1 MEHLEP
7 KLREAWTQMRRLDKK
22 LARCTLRE
30 RTVKKE
36 TAALIEKNRAEINQL
51 RLAADRKETRWEA
64 ENTAHFLALAYHDLD
79 EELGSEV
86 DGELGPSTPLFK
98 TQVPYDCDDVSVM
111 SGDLGQSSGQQ
122 PFPPGAKPAESR

>member
-1 MEHLEP
+1 LEQLEP
-7 KLREAWTQMRRLDKK
+7 KLREAWIQMRRLDKK

-51 RLAADRKETRWEA
+51 RLDANHKETKWEA

-79 EELGSEV
+79 EELKSEM
-86 DGELGPSTPLFK
+86 DAELGPSTPLFK
-98 TQVPYDCDDVSVM
+98 TQVPYDCDNISMMD
-111 SGDLGQSSGQQ
+111 GDLGQSSGQQ
-122 PFPPGAKPAESR
+122 PFPPGAKPGDSR